1 MSDRREFL
9 KNAAVATAGVLLGAC
24 DLRDASANPPQST
37 GRAKRREIFVGRRRL
52 KTVDIHSHCFPDI
65 RDLLKGHEEEAKEN
79 NGFLNP
85 HRRFTM
91 LEPDKIADRLQ
102 NMDEHGI
109 DVQAVSL
116 FSGYNYWADRDLA
129 ARLAQRQ
136 NEQLFALCTAHPDR
150 FVGLGPV
157 SLKHPDLTL
166 QQMEEGVTKYGFR
179 GFVIGATVNG
189 EELSAPKF
197 NPFWAKAEELGIV
210 IFIHPVGFPEAGKRF
225 QGNGGLGNIIGNP
238 LETTVALSH
247 LIFEGTLDR
256 YPGVKIVAA
265 HGGGYLPSYLGRS
278 NHCAEKIPTVCKPV
292 KKLPGEYFKEQIYC
306 DTVVYSSEGLRHL
319 VAEVGANHV
328 VYGTDFP
335 ASVNEPVSANEPFQR
350 DLAGNQYDLQPL
362 FGEDLQADF
371 VLNSGLSTAD
381 KRAILG
387 ENAAKILRIGA

>member
-1 MSDRREFL
+1 MSDRRKFL
-9 KNAAVATAGVLLGAC
+9 RNAAIATAGALLGGWEFKDVA
-24 DLRDASANPPQST
+24 ATPSQGTVP
-37 GRAKRREIFVGRRRL
+37 AKRREISVGGRRL
-52 KTVDIHSHCFPDI
+52 KTVDIHAHCFPDV
-65 RDLLKGHEEEAKEN
+65 RDLLKGHEQQTRED

-91 LEPDKIADRLQ
+91 LEPAKIADRLQ
-102 NMDEHGI
+102 NMDQHGI

-129 ARLAQRQ
+129 VRLAQRQ
-136 NEQLFALCTAHPDR
+136 NEQLSALCKNHPDR
-150 FVGLGPV
+150 FVGLGPL
-157 SLKHPDLTL
+157 SLQHSDLTI

-189 EELSAPKF
+189 AELSDPQF
-197 NPFWAKAEELGIV
+197 DLFWAKAEELGIV
-210 IFIHPVGFPEAGKRF
+210 IFIHPVGFAEAEKRF

-256 YPGVKIVAA
+256 HPGVKIVAA

-292 KKLPGEYFKEQIYC
+292 GKLPGDYFKEQIYC

-319 VAEVGANHV
+319 VAEIGADHV

-335 ASVNEPVSANEPFQR
+335 ASVNELVSAGEPFQR
-350 DLAGNQYDLQPL
+350 DAAGNRYELQNL
-362 FGEDLQADF
+362 FGEDRQADF
-371 VLNSGLSTAD
+371 VLNSGLSASD
-381 KRAILG
+381 QRAILG
-387 ENAAKILRIGA
+387 ENAAKILKIVS

>member
-9 KNAAVATAGVLLGAC
+9 RNAAVATAGLLLGGW
-24 DLRDASANPPQST
+24 DVKDAAANPSQTAAPP
-37 GRAKRREIFVGRRRL
+37 KRRQISVGGRRL

-65 RDLLKGHEEEAKEN
+65 RDLLKGHEQETRED

-85 HRRFTM
+85 NRRFIM
-91 LEPDKIADRLQ
+91 LDPDKIADRLL

-129 ARLAQRQ
+129 VRLAQRQ
-136 NEQLFALCTAHPDR
+136 NEQLAALCKAHPDR
-150 FVGLGPV
+150 FVGLGPL
-157 SLKHPDLTL
+157 SLQHPDLTVE
-166 QQMEEGVTKYGFR
+166 QMDEGVNKYGFR

-210 IFIHPVGFPEAGKRF
+210 IFIHPVGFPEAEKRF

-306 DTVVYSSEGLRHL
+306 DTVVYSSEALRHL
-319 VAEVGANHV
+319 VAEVGADHV

-335 ASVNEPVSANEPFQR
+335 ASVSEPVSATEPFQR
-350 DLAGNQYDLQPL
+350 DRAGNRYDLQPL
-362 FGEDLQADF
+362 FGEDRQADF
-371 VLNSGLSTAD
+371 VLRSGLSAAD
-381 KRAILG
+381 QRAVLG
-387 ENAAKILRIGA
+387 ENAAKILKITS